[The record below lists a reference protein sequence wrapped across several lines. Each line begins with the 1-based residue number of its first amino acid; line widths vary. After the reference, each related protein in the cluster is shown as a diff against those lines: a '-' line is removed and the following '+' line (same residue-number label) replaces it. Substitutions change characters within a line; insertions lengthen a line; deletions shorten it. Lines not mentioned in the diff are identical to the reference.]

1 MSNKRN
7 IHKDHIDTYFQT
19 SCIYITNKNISPYLH
34 TLFINTYAWA
44 NLIHPSYTM
53 STNTLNLHKKLIFQY
68 HLYINVIVFND
79 WTDGMVGVIIF
90 IFSRGLGYIY
100 RCFWGDAVTFQL
112 MKQIIKLTFIRRE
125 HINHDQ
131 PNFGRERL
139 YILCVRLDAEIILLM
154 MHNKCFHLKKSNFG
168 DM

>member
-1 MSNKRN
+1 MH
-7 IHKDHIDTYFQT
+7 IH
-19 SCIYITNKNISPYLH
+19 ITNKNISPSIHRYTH
-34 TLFINTYAWA
+34 SLFINTYAWA

-100 RCFWGDAVTFQL
+100 RCFWGDALTFQL
-112 MKQIIKLTFIRRE
+112 MKQIIKLTFIRRI
-125 HINHDQ
+125 HINIDQ
-131 PNFGRERL
+131 QNLERKA
-139 YILCVRLDAEIILLM
+139 YISVGLDAEIILLM